1 MALADDAHHEHE
13 RQGGDRQREIG
24 DGKHEEVPERV
35 ATPPT
40 YFPFNVLMNI
50 KGGIPSID
58 DVIKRGTK
66 ALSPEEFQLVWE
78 AQEAL
83 VIDTRSKDIFPQGF
97 LPGSVF
103 IGLDDNFAP
112 WVGTLIT
119 DLQQPV
125 LLVTDEGHEEEAV
138 VRMSRVGYDNSVGC
152 LKGGVKAWKEAGYAI
167 DTLTEVTAEEF
178 EKLYDA
184 NKNIHLLDAR
194 KESEYMSQHIQG
206 AENFP
211 LDFIN
216 QNMSILDKNKQYYLH
231 CAGGYRSLITASIL
245 KARGYNNIINIK
257 GGFKALSATNLPKTT
272 YSEQKTML

>member
-1 MALADDAHHEHE
+1 
-13 RQGGDRQREIG
+13 
-24 DGKHEEVPERV
+24 
-35 ATPPT
+35 
-40 YFPFNVLMNI
+40 
-50 KGGIPSID
+50 
-58 DVIKRGTK
+58 
-66 ALSPEEFQLVWE
+66 
-78 AQEAL
+78 
-83 VIDTRSKDIFPQGF
+83 
-97 LPGSVF
+97 
-103 IGLDDNFAP
+103 
-112 WVGTLIT
+112 
-119 DLQQPV
+119 
-125 LLVTDEGHEEEAV
+125 
-138 VRMSRVGYDNSVGC
+138 MSRVGYDNSVGC